1 MRAVKFIVTLLIIL
15 SVSPLAF
22 AQPPLPDIPGG
33 TIVASGFTGPQG
45 VLVDPDGNVWV
56 VDSGTGGDEVVQVP
70 GENGEMT
77 ELTMGTTA
85 RIVQVAPD
93 GTQTDAAVLP
103 SILFTETG
111 ESSGGAR
118 LALLDGVLYATSGG
132 WESDGSTDPPS
143 LTATIVRVEGGEAVQ
158 VADMWAYEK
167 TNNPDGLILE
177 SHPYGMAAGPDGW
190 LWVADAGANDLLR
203 VNPATGEIVLVTA
216 FDGLPGAFPNPRR
229 NDAVEADPVPT
240 GVAFDDAGN
249 AYVSLLSGAPFIPGS
264 TKVLMVTPE
273 GAVSDFATGLT
284 TLTDLTRGPDG
295 QLYAIQFGL
304 FSEQGPTPNSGAI
317 VRVKEGGASE
327 VVVGDLPFPTG
338 IAFDGDGNAYVTVNG
353 VGAPGSGAVV
363 RFDALTAMEGQPLPA
378 MAG

>member
-93 GTQTDAAVLP
+93 GTQTDAAILP
-103 SILFTETG
+103 SILFVETG

-284 TLTDLTRGPDG
+284 MLTDLTRGPDG

-304 FSEQGPTPNSGAI
+304 FSEQGPTPELGRDRARERGRC
-317 VRVKEGGASE
+317 VRGRHWRS
-327 VVVGDLPFPTG
+327 
-338 IAFDGDGNAYVTVNG
+338 
-353 VGAPGSGAVV
+353 AVPDRDRV
-363 RFDALTAMEGQPLPA
+363 RRRR
-378 MAG
+378 